1 MSTIVAVKKNG
12 KACIAADTLT
22 TFGDVKQS
30 CEFDDTHDK
39 IYLYKDNYFGIVGS
53 AAHHIVFQSLLKKHG
68 DELKFTSQLDIFESF
83 RKLHPILKDE
93 YFLNPKDDEEDP
105 YESSRVDALI
115 VNPHGIFAVYALRE
129 VFEYSRFWAVGSG
142 GDFALGAMLSLYDR
156 LESSEEIAKNGIE
169 AGATFNNATA
179 LPLTSYSVDLN
190 IKT

>member
-30 CEFDDTHDK
+30 SEFDDTHDK
-39 IYLYKDNYFGIVGS
+39 IYAHQDNYFGIVGS
-53 AAHHIVFQSLLKKHG
+53 AAHHVVVQSLLSKHG
-68 DELKFTSQLDIFESF
+68 EGLNFASQLEIFESF

-93 YFLNPKDDEEDP
+93 YYLNPKDEEEDP
-105 YESSRVDALI
+105 YESSRIDTLLI
-115 VNPHGIFAVYALRE
+115 NRHGIFAIYALRE

-142 GDFALGAMLSLYDR
+142 GDVALGAMYAIYDR
-156 LESSEEIAKNGIE
+156 LDNAEEIAKIGVE

-179 LPLTSYSVDLN
+179 LPLTTYTIDLN
-190 IKT
+190 S